1 MAQVP
6 ILSQLLKF
14 FNMKLTIIQT
24 PDYILGVDK
33 EAILRDED
41 IHISPIREGIMNT
54 FIIDNKIGNDNY
66 KSKPLDR
73 KDCWKVIAHTP
84 LNGNKG
90 LEGVWSLP
98 EFESLDYEF
107 DRKFMFPKI
116 SPIIER
122 LRKTDYEA
130 FLDIGGK
137 LYDACFDFY
146 KSSGSYTEEDM
157 RKAIVMAVTSKT
169 DFIPDMCNEIIQ
181 SLKPFPIEFEVEMEE
196 YGYEPV
202 IGKFPNYEVNPNP
215 KLFRPKILNNIIQG
229 KYIWKQLN

>member
-1 MAQVP
+1 MN
-6 ILSQLLKF
+6 LK
-14 FNMKLTIIQT
+14 IIQT

-84 LNGNKG
+84 LNGNKQ

-157 RKAIVMAVTSKT
+157 RTIFGFGAANHANGKPSFEEAIK
-169 DFIPDMCNEIIQ
+169 
-181 SLKPFPIEFEVEMEE
+181 SLKPFPIAFEVEMIPSLTGWKKEGIE
-196 YGYEPV
+196 D
-202 IGKFPNYEVNPNP
+202 IP
-215 KLFRPKILNNIIQG
+215 KVLNNIIQG
-229 KYIWKQLN
+229 KFIWKQLN